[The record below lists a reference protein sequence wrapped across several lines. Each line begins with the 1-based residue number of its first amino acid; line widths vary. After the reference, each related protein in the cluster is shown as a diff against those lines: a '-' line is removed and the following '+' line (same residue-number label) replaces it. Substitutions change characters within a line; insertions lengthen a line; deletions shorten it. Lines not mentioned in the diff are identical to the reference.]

1 MHTPQKTGYSALRKG
16 RFSQPNGI
24 YFITFVTEERIP
36 WFTDDELA
44 SVMCRNFYHPAA
56 ILDSSILCYVVM
68 PDHVHFLVQLGSAP
82 LHKITQ
88 RIKSRSAS
96 LLNNLIGCSGRFWQ
110 PGYHD
115 HGLRKEEDL
124 LGVARYI
131 VANPLRS
138 KLVKKLGE
146 YPYWN
151 AKWL

>member
-1 MHTPQKTGYSALRKG
+1 MHTSQTPGYSALRKG

-44 SVMCRNFYHPAA
+44 RVMCRNFYHQAA
-56 ILDSSILCYVVM
+56 IADSSILCYVVM
-68 PDHVHFLVQLGSAP
+68 PDHVHFLVQLASTP
-82 LHKITQ
+82 LHKVTR
-88 RIKSRSAS
+88 RIKSRTAS
-96 LLNNLIGCSGRFWQ
+96 LLNKCIGRSGRFWQ
-110 PGYHD
+110 PGYYD
-115 HGLRKEEDL
+115 HALRKDEDL

-138 KLVKKLGE
+138 KLVSKLGA

-151 AKWL
+151 ARWL